1 MPSGRFT
8 RLTWVV
14 VVGVPLVFTV
24 TTEVATLVHT
34 VLALATRVYV
44 TAKVVPLRR
53 FLWAVGIVMFAV
65 GMKVVVLVSVA
76 AVAYE
81 AVTVGLVA

>member
-1 MPSGRFT
+1 
-8 RLTWVV
+8 
-14 VVGVPLVFTV
+14 
-24 TTEVATLVHT
+24 
-34 VLALATRVYV
+34 
-44 TAKVVPLRR
+44 
-53 FLWAVGIVMFAV
+53 MFAV